1 MAEKLDEKHMLLC
14 RASELARLWKQ
25 RGLES
30 VHGQPLD
37 IEMSFES
44 FADYWDV
51 FLLGQGPAGAYV
63 RSIDGGRLRALCDD
77 VKRRLPEDQ
86 PYALPARV
94 WAVRGT
100 VPFRP

>member
-1 MAEKLDEKHMLLC
+1 MLLC
-14 RASELARLWKQ
+14 RASARLWKQ
-25 RGLES
+25 GGMES
-30 VHGQPLD
+30 VHEQPLD
-37 IEMSFES
+37 IEMSFEP

-63 RSIDGGRLRALCDD
+63 RSVDGGRLRALRDE
-77 VKRRLPEDQ
+77 VKGRLPEDQ
-86 PYALPARV
+86 PFALPARV